1 MRVVSVVGRKGG
13 CGKSTLTTA
22 MAGFLASGRVKAGVV
37 DLDPQGSAAVWAKL
51 RGPERPAVTV
61 LEARPGTLAEA
72 LTSLSVEGTQI
83 AFIDVPPHSD
93 ASLAGAVTAADAVV
107 MPSFP
112 SAFDIH
118 SLASFLPLVAS
129 SKKPSGVVLNGVV
142 PNTVA
147 VPEAEAVLSEMGLRL
162 LAKVNR
168 RMAHQYAAA
177 KGLSP
182 CELEPKGPAAK
193 EIEAVMAAVVELLE
207 GEGQ

>member
-1 MRVVSVVGRKGG
+1 MHVVSVVGRKGG

-22 MAGFLASGRVKAGVV
+22 MAGFLASGGVKAGIV

-51 RGPERPAVTV
+51 RDPSRPPVAV
-61 LEARPGTLAEA
+61 LEARPGTLSEA
-72 LTSLSVEGTQI
+72 LASLAADGTQM

-93 ASLAGAVTAADAVV
+93 AALAGAVASADAVV
-107 MPSFP
+107 MPSLP

-118 SLASFLPLVAS
+118 ALASFLPLVS
-129 SKKPSGVVLNGVV
+129 SSGKPAGAILNGVI

-147 VPEAEAVLSEMGLRL
+147 VPEAEAVLSEMDLRL
-162 LAKVNR
+162 LAKVHR
-168 RMAHQYAAA
+168 RMVHQYAAA

-193 EIEAVMAAVVELLE
+193 EIESVMAAVVEMLE
-207 GEGQ
+207 GGR

>member
-22 MAGFLASGRVKAGVV
+22 MAGFLASGGVKAGVV

-51 RGPERPAVTV
+51 RDPSRPTVAAV
-61 LEARPGTLAEA
+61 EARPGTLSEA
-72 LTSLSVEGTQI
+72 LASLAANGTQM

-93 ASLAGAVTAADAVV
+93 AALAGAVAAADAVV
-107 MPSFP
+107 MPSLP

-118 SLASFLPLVAS
+118 SLASFLPLVS
-129 SKKPSGVVLNGVV
+129 SSGKPAGAVLNAVV
-142 PNTVA
+142 SNTVA
-147 VPEAEAVLSEMGLRL
+147 IPEAEAVLASMGLRL
-162 LAKVNR
+162 LAKVSR

-193 EIEAVMAAVVELLE
+193 EIETVMAAVVEMLE
-207 GEGQ
+207 GGE

>member
-1 MRVVSVVGRKGG
+1 MVGRKGG

-22 MAGFLASGRVKAGVV
+22 MAGFLASGGLKVGVI

-51 RGPERPAVTV
+51 RDLARPSVTV
-61 LEARPGTLAEA
+61 LEAKPSTLAEA
-72 LTSLSVEGTQI
+72 LMSLSVEGTQI
-83 AFIDVPPHSD
+83 AFLDVPPHSD
-93 ASLAGAVTAADAVV
+93 AALAGAVAAADAVV
-107 MPSFP
+107 MPSLP

-129 SKKPSGVVLNGVV
+129 SKKPSGVVLNSVV

-147 VPEAEAVLSEMGLRL
+147 VPEAEAVLSRMGLRL

-182 CELEPKGPAAK
+182 CELDSMGPAAK
-193 EIEAVMAAVVELLE
+193 EIEAVMTAVTEMLE
-207 GEGQ
+207 GGA

>member
-1 MRVVSVVGRKGG
+1 MHVVSVVGRKGG

-22 MAGFLASGRVKAGVV
+22 MAGFLASGGVKAGIV

-51 RGPERPAVTV
+51 RDPLRPPVAV
-61 LEARPGTLAEA
+61 LEARPGTLSEA
-72 LTSLSVEGTQI
+72 LASLAADGTQM

-93 ASLAGAVTAADAVV
+93 AALAGAVASADAVV
-107 MPSFP
+107 MPSLP

-118 SLASFLPLVAS
+118 ALASFLPLVS
-129 SKKPSGVVLNGVV
+129 SSGKPAGAILNGVI

-147 VPEAEAVLSEMGLRL
+147 VPEAEAVLSEMDLRL
-162 LAKVNR
+162 LAKIHR
-168 RMAHQYAAA
+168 RMVHQYAAA

-193 EIEAVMAAVVELLE
+193 EIESVMAAVVEMLE
-207 GEGQ
+207 GGR

>member
-22 MAGFLASGRVKAGVV
+22 MAGFLASGGVKAGIV

-51 RGPERPAVTV
+51 RDPARPTV
-61 LEARPGTLAEA
+61 MVVEARPGTLSEA
-72 LTSLSVEGTQI
+72 LSSLSTDGTQV

-93 ASLAGAVTAADAVV
+93 AALAGAVAAADAVV
-107 MPSFP
+107 MPSLP

-118 SLASFLPLVAS
+118 SLASFLPLVS
-129 SKKPSGVVLNGVV
+129 SSGKPAGVVLNGVV
-142 PNTVA
+142 PNTIA
-147 VPEAEAVLSEMGLRL
+147 VPEAEAVLSDMGLRR
-162 LAKVNR
+162 LAKVSR

-193 EIEAVMAAVVELLE
+193 EIETVMAAVVEMLE
-207 GEGQ
+207 GGE

>member
-22 MAGFLASGRVKAGVV
+22 MAGLLASGGVKAAIV

-51 RGPERPAVTV
+51 RDQARPSVTV
-61 LEARPGTLAEA
+61 VEAKPGTLGDA
-72 LTSLSVEGTQI
+72 LASLAADGMQV

-93 ASLAGAVTAADAVV
+93 AALAGAVAAADAVV
-107 MPSFP
+107 MPSLP

-118 SLASFLPLVAS
+118 SLASFLPLVS
-129 SKKPSGVVLNGVV
+129 LSGKPAGVVLNAIV

-147 VPEAEAVLSEMGLRL
+147 VPEGEAVLETLGLRL

-168 RMAHQYAAA
+168 RMIHQYAAA

-182 CELEPKGPAAK
+182 CELEPKGIAAK
-193 EIEAVMAAVVELLE
+193 EIEAIMAAVVEMLE
-207 GEGQ
+207 GAR